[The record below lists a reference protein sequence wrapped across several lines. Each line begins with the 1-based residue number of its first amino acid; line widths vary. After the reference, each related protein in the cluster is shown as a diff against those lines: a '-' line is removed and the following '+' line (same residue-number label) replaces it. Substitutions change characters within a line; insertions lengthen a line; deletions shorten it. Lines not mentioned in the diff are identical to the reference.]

1 MRKVAFGIIGA
12 AAGFALTIGALELRV
27 VLPGAD
33 AKTVA
38 PAKQFRALGLFDVAF
53 EWVRAGYVEKPNDNR
68 LIESAINGM
77 LAGLEDSYY
86 LNAATANRL
95 TACGATNCG
104 GVGIKFTIVD
114 GLPKIV
120 TPIDDSP
127 AAKAGLMAGDVITAL
142 DNNSV
147 DGLTSYEVAQRL
159 AGNVGTTLRV
169 EFARPGKDKLIVVP
183 LVRDNITPRSVRAR
197 VDGGDIG
204 YIRIIQFNDAT
215 ADQLKKAI
223 SDIASQVTPEK
234 LKGYV
239 IDLRD
244 NPGGVAPDGA
254 VAAVNAF
261 LNDGDIGS
269 IRGRKGDDNRSF
281 HAHGGD
287 LSNGKKIAV
296 LINGGT
302 ASLAEV
308 VAGALK
314 DNHRATL
321 IGTRSFG
328 EGSVAT
334 TIQLGSG
341 KGVLHLAIGHYVTP
355 SGSVIEGKGIAP
367 DVEAPQ
373 DVPADLKADAKS
385 SSGKGDDASSEDSKQ
400 PPLQSYIPP
409 DATAD
414 KALTVAYD
422 LLRK

>member
-1 MRKVAFGIIGA
+1 MRKAVFGLIGA
-12 AAGFALTIGALELRV
+12 AAGFTLMIGASELRV
-27 VLPGAD
+27 VPTNAD

-38 PAKQFRALGLFDVAF
+38 PAKQFRALALFDVAF
-53 EWVRAGYVEKPNDNR
+53 EWVRAGYVEKPNDTK
-68 LIESAINGM
+68 LVESAINGM

-86 LNAATANRL
+86 LNAAAANRL

-104 GVGIKFTIVD
+104 GIGIKFTIVD

-127 AAKAGLMAGDVITAL
+127 ASKAGLMAGDIITAL
-142 DNNSV
+142 DNSSAE
-147 DGLTSYEVAQRL
+147 GLTSYEVTQRL
-159 AGNVGTTLRV
+159 AGNVGTTLRM
-169 EFARPGKDKLIVVP
+169 EIARPGQDRLIVIP
-183 LVRDNITPRSVRAR
+183 LVRDNITPRSVRSR
-197 VDGGDIG
+197 VDGGDVG
-204 YIRIIQFNDAT
+204 YIRIAQFNEAT
-215 ADQLKKAI
+215 ADQLKKAVG
-223 SDIASQVTPEK
+223 DIAAQVAPDK
-234 LKGYV
+234 LKGYI

-244 NPGGVAPDGA
+244 NPGGVAPDAA

-261 LNDGDIGS
+261 LADGDVGS
-269 IRGRKGDDNRSF
+269 IRGRKSDDNKSF
-281 HAHGGD
+281 HAHGSD
-287 LSNGKKIAV
+287 VSKGKKIAV

-302 ASLAEV
+302 SSLAEV

-334 TIQLGSG
+334 TIQLGPG

-355 SGSVIEGKGIAP
+355 SGSVIEGKGISP

-373 DVPADLKADAKS
+373 DVPADLKTDNKPSGSKS
-385 SSGKGDDASSEDSKQ
+385 DDASAEDSKQ

-409 DATAD
+409 DVSAD

>member
-1 MRKVAFGIIGA
+1 MRKTTFGLIGA
-12 AAGFALTIGALELRV
+12 VAGIALSISALEFRV

-38 PAKQFRALGLFDVAF
+38 PPKEFRALGLFDVAF
-53 EWVRAGYVEKPNDNR
+53 EWVRAGFVEKPDDTK
-68 LIESAINGM
+68 LVETAINGM

-86 LNAATANRL
+86 VNPATANHQ
-95 TACGATNCG
+95 TICTGSGCG
-104 GVGIKFTIVD
+104 GVGIAFTIVD
-114 GLPKIV
+114 SLPKIV
-120 TPIDDSP
+120 TPLDDSP
-127 AAKAGLMAGDVITAL
+127 AAKAGLMAGDIITAL
-142 DNNSV
+142 DGNSV
-147 DGLTSYEVAQRL
+147 EGLTYFEVAERMRGL
-159 AGNVGTTLRV
+159 VGTTLRV
-169 EFARPGKDKLIVVP
+169 EIARPGQDKLIVVP
-183 LVRDNITPRSVRAR
+183 LVREIVSQRSVRSR

-204 YIRIIQFNDAT
+204 YIRLLQFNETT

-223 SDIASQVTPEK
+223 DDIAAQVAPEK

-239 IDLRD
+239 VDLRD
-244 NPGGVAPDGA
+244 NPGGTVQE
-254 VAAVNAF
+254 AAIAAADAF
-261 LNDGDIGS
+261 LNDGDIVS
-269 IRGRKGDDNRSF
+269 IRGRKPEDNRRIR
-281 HAHGGD
+281 ARAGD
-287 LSNGKKIAV
+287 LSNGKKIAA

-334 TIQLGSG
+334 TMPLGPG

-355 SGSVIEGKGIAP
+355 SGSVIEANGISP

-373 DVPADLKADAKS
+373 DLPPDLKADSKS
-385 SSGKGDDASSEDSKQ
+385 NDTKSDSGKSEDGKQ
-400 PPLQSYIPP
+400 QPLQSYIPP
-409 DATAD
+409 DAGAD
-414 KALTVAYD
+414 KALTLAYD